1 MNKTEVKKHP
11 APANRHPAP
20 VKKASAPVKKKS
32 RGASLDARKA
42 RSGWLF
48 LLPFVIG
55 LALIYV
61 PIIYD
66 SIKFSFGA
74 VKTLPGGGFAYKFVG
89 FANYNEALTVD
100 AYFVQTLT
108 SGIKELLF
116 DIPAIVIFSLF
127 MAVLLNQKML
137 GRAAFRAIFFIPV
150 ILCTGLIDQ
159 IDSSNALTQYMSDNT
174 SGIDSGAGTDTVN
187 AVVSM
192 TDIQWMFESMKVGT
206 ELTQY
211 VVNIM
216 NNIYDIINR
225 SGVQMLIFL
234 AGLQSI
240 SPAIYESCNI
250 DGASAWEAFWKI
262 TIPMVSPMILVNAIY
277 TVIDA
282 LTSATNPVMD
292 YISGIYV
299 GNGGRELS
307 SAMAWM
313 YFLIVIGIIG
323 IVSALLSAFI
333 FYQRRD

>member
-1 MNKTEVKKHP
+1 MNNTVANKP
-11 APANRHPAP
+11 APNKAAP
-20 VKKASAPVKKKS
+20 KSAPKRRKS
-32 RGASLDARKA
+32 TASLDAKKA

-48 LLPFVIG
+48 LLPFLIG
-55 LALIYV
+55 LFLVYIPV
-61 PIIYD
+61 VYD
-66 SIKFSFGA
+66 SIVFSFGS
-74 VKTLPGGGFAYKFVG
+74 VKTLQGGGFILKPVG
-89 FANYNEALTVD
+89 FANYNEALFVD
-100 AYFVQTLT
+100 PEFTRVLVT
-108 SGIKELLF
+108 GIKDLLF

-159 IDSSNALTQYMSDNT
+159 IDSSNKLSDYMSDTT
-174 SGIDSGAGTDTVN
+174 SSIDTGSGNDTVN
-187 AVVSM
+187 AIVNAA
-192 TDIQWMFESMKVGT
+192 DIQWMFNSMKVGT

-211 VVNIM
+211 VVGIM

-234 AGLQSI
+234 AGLQSV

-282 LTSATNPVMD
+282 LTSASNPVMS
-292 YISGIYV
+292 YISDIY
-299 GNGGRELS
+299 NGAGGHELS
-307 SAMAWM
+307 SAMSWM
-313 YFLIVIGIIG
+313 YFMIVIGIIAIVAG
-323 IVSALLSAFI
+323 ILSVFV